1 MDSCTVSFF
10 SCCSIALLTAIFS
23 VAIQFFIFFFRSHWE
38 YFLSKAKGEPV
49 GASDT
54 LSTISLTLLLWFF
67 RACEQEGPC
76 VHEAL
81 QVLLEQR
88 LAPGSGGLPMRPP
101 RKRSRFARR
110 AN

>member
-1 MDSCTVSFF
+1 MDSCTGSFF
-10 SCCSIALLTAIFS
+10 SCCLFAFLTAIFS
-23 VAIQFFIFFFRSHWE
+23 VAIQFLIFFFRSHWE
-38 YFLSKAKGEPV
+38 YFLSKAEGEPV
-49 GASDT
+49 GASD
-54 LSTISLTLLLWFF
+54 
-67 RACEQEGPC
+67 ACEQDGPC

-101 RKRSRFARR
+101 RRRSRFARR